1 VGLFKRANENDDWL
15 SHSLFSNA
23 LAIILPSLTIILGI
37 LAIIEST
44 LTIIASQHSL
54 FFHNGYYL
62 LKIDYYL

>member
-1 VGLFKRANENDDWL
+1 VGLFRRANENDDWL

-44 LTIIASQHSL
+44 LTIIAD
-54 FFHNGYYL
+54 F
-62 LKIDYYL
+62 